1 MTHLALLFDLD
12 GVIVDTAKYHY
23 LAWKEIADELGI
35 KFTITDNELLKGVSR
50 NESFDII
57 LRIGEKKLT
66 EVEKERIC
74 EKKNDLY
81 LNYINQINEDEILPG
96 VKAFINQ
103 AREQGYKIALGSASK
118 NSVVILKRLKLV
130 ELFDEIIDGTK
141 VSKAKPDP
149 EVFQEGANKLN
160 IPFEKCI
167 VFEDSMAGI
176 KAAHSCNM
184 QVVGIGSKE
193 LLPEADINIP
203 GFEHITIKEIETRLN
218 KQG

>member
-23 LAWKEIADELGI
+23 LAWKEISDELGI
-35 KFTITDNELLKGVSR
+35 NFTIADNELLKGVSR
-50 NESFDII
+50 NESFEII
-57 LRIGEKKLT
+57 LRIGKKQLS
-66 EVEKERIC
+66 EEEKESFR

-81 LNYINQINEDEILPG
+81 LKYINQIQEDEILPG
-96 VKAFINQ
+96 VKEFINQ
-103 AREQGYKIALGSASK
+103 ARNNGYKIALGSASK
-118 NSVVILKRLKLV
+118 NSVVILNRLKLMD
-130 ELFDEIIDGTK
+130 LFDEIIDGTK

-149 EVFQEGANKLN
+149 EVFEEGANKLN

-176 KAAHSCNM
+176 KAAHACNM
-184 QVVGIGSKE
+184 QAVGIGSQE

-203 GFEHITIKEIETRLN
+203 GFANITMEEIEVRLQ
-218 KQG
+218 K